1 MASVSSFGVG
11 GTNAHVVLK
20 AAAQLLGLGKLM
32 FEHSGIVF
40 EQLIFKPRNGHGTPE
55 KVTWNRKPMEALGS
69 MDRCFSPFLGCDSS
83 NVFLPR
89 FCLQHFT

>member
-40 EQLIFKPRNGHGTPE
+40 ELIFKPRNGHGTPE